1 MLQIQHLTITHSKD
15 LRVILKDFS
24 LTLNP
29 GDKAVVIG
37 EEGNGKSTLLKWIFY
52 PEMIDSYAEAEGV
65 CAKAGEMDLLPGDDR
80 QLCRGRGS
88 LCEGR

>member
-37 EEGNGKSTLLKWIFY
+37 EEGNGKS
-52 PEMIDSYAEAEGV
+52 SN
-65 CAKAGEMDLLPGDDR
+65 
-80 QLCRGRGS
+80 GS
-88 LCEGR
+88 FAPR